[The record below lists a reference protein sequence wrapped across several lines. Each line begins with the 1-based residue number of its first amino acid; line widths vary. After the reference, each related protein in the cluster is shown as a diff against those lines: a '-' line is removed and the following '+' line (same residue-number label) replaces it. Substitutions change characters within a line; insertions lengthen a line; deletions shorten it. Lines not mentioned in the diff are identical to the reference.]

1 MTIYLSLSIYNIHVF
16 LLPLS
21 DPLTH
26 SDQVKQY
33 QKIHELRRAVAGK
46 STGGSA
52 PGDYFFEFSCGRGGT
67 SFGSE
72 FPSVLM
78 DPSPTL
84 ESNESLKP
92 VKTDGVDVGGSSI
105 SCKDDAGMPAQS
117 SSGKAEVVAAEDV
130 KIEVEDMLEHS
141 SGAALYERLLC
152 SGGFTSV
159 VDDDEDEDDKT
170 SNVETLRKGTGIEP
184 SVSNDIT
191 PGKAAEK
198 STHDTDAEPKLSST
212 DSVESV
218 KAAEAAKAAEAM
230 REMKEL
236 LASKYRAKTLDKER
250 GVTSA
255 DGS

>member
-1 MTIYLSLSIYNIHVF
+1 M
-16 LLPLS
+16 
-21 DPLTH
+21 H

-67 SFGSE
+67 SSGSE
-72 FPSVLM
+72 LPPVLT

-84 ESNESLKP
+84 ESNESLKS
-92 VKTDGVDVGGSSI
+92 VMSDGVEVGGSSI
-105 SCKDDAGMPAQS
+105 SCQDDTEMTVQS
-117 SSGKAEVVAAEDV
+117 SSGKAEVVAAEDI
-130 KIEVEDMLEHS
+130 KIDVEDMLEHS

-159 VDDDEDEDDKT
+159 VDDDEDEDEDDKT
-170 SNVETLRKGTGIEP
+170 SNVETLRKGTCMEA
-184 SVSNDIT
+184 SASDDIT
-191 PGKAAEK
+191 AGNAAEK
-198 STHDTDAEPKLSST
+198 STHDTDSEPKHSPT

-236 LASKYRAKTLDKER
+236 LASKYRAKTLEKER
-250 GVTSA
+250 GVASA